1 MPSTEVKDASSLGS
15 ALILRGSGEGIKRS
29 KDAGK
34 RGLRNKQNTL
44 KIREEQGHLRGEKKK
59 KKSSEKRKIALFITL
74 NPQTTAGP
82 AISSEEPE
90 FSQGSASQLLLEATF
105 LPARAAHGHE

>member
-59 KKSSEKRKIALFITL
+59 KAQKKEK
-74 NPQTTAGP
+74 
-82 AISSEEPE
+82 
-90 FSQGSASQLLLEATF
+90 LLYLS
-105 LPARAAHGHE
+105 L

>member
-29 KDAGK
+29 QDAGK

-59 KKSSEKRKIALFITL
+59 KKLRKKKNCFIYHFKPS
-74 NPQTTAGP
+74 NYCWAGYFQRG
-82 AISSEEPE
+82 A
-90 FSQGSASQLLLEATF
+90 
-105 LPARAAHGHE
+105 